1 MNKKVGENKPKTSL
15 IISLVVLVII
25 IALVIAVFIINYEDN
40 EYNNENLYNYNSYK
54 TYEEFNKE
62 FSEYNTDFDI
72 SKNNYYEYEK
82 DLFSLKYS
90 SKIGEEHYYKKAEE
104 AQLLNY
110 EKNELYIFLTN
121 NSDLEVL
128 DAKLSIIYYDK
139 NGNIIDTE
147 NEIIS
152 GLEKNVQTCNVIKI
166 DSKRVN
172 DVKIIINAKESN
184 RNKALIQN
192 IKTEV
197 VDTDRE
203 FKLRYTNES
212 EYKLK
217 SIDGIIVFYDE
228 ENKIVSSS
236 SIYLYDGLNK
246 NSSKEEKVH
255 IFNKEYNNYKVFINS
270 INV

>member
-15 IISLVVLVII
+15 IISLVVLAII

-62 FSEYNTDFDI
+62 FSEYNTDIDI

-90 SKIGEEHYYKKAEE
+90 SKIGEEHYYKKIED

-139 NGNIIDTE
+139 DGNIIDTE
-147 NEIIS
+147 NDDP
-152 GLEKNVQTCNVIKI
+152 NT
-166 DSKRVN
+166 
-172 DVKIIINAKESN
+172 
-184 RNKALIQN
+184 
-192 IKTEV
+192 
-197 VDTDRE
+197 
-203 FKLRYTNES
+203 
-212 EYKLK
+212 
-217 SIDGIIVFYDE
+217 
-228 ENKIVSSS
+228 IVSYK
-236 SIYLYDGLNK
+236 IYEDGFEEGIKEGIKEGENQLIKLMEQMALHGDDDKILLLVSDK
-246 NSSKEEKVH
+246 NLRQKMYEKYAGK
-255 IFNKEYNNYKVFINS
+255 IQAAS
-270 INV
+270 

>member
-1 MNKKVGENKPKTSL
+1 MNKKAGEYKTKTSF

-25 IALVIAVFIINYEDN
+25 IALVIVVFILNYEENKYD
-40 EYNNENLYNYNSYK
+40 NENLYNYNSYK
-54 TYEEFNKE
+54 TYEEFNEE

-90 SKIGEEHYYKKAEE
+90 SKIGEEHYYKKAED

-139 NGNIIDTE
+139 DGNIIDAE
-147 NEIIS
+147 SEIIS
-152 GLEKNVQTCNVIKI
+152 GLEKNVQTCNVVKI

-172 DVKIIINAKESN
+172 DVKIIVNARESN
-184 RNKALIQN
+184 RNKALIQK
-192 IKTEV
+192 IKTNV
-197 VDTDRE
+197 VSKDKE
-203 FKLRYTNES
+203 FKINFTNES
-212 EYKLK
+212 DYNLK
-217 SIDGIIVFYDE
+217 AIDGIIVFYDE
-228 ENKIVSSS
+228 ENKVISSS

-255 IFNKEYNNYKVFINS
+255 IFNKKYNNYKVFINS